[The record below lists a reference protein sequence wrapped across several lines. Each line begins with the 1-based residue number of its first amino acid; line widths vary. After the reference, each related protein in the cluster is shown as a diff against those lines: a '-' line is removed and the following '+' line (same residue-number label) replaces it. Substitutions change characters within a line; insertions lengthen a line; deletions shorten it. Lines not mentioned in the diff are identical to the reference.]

1 VITNK
6 WLRPSS
12 SRVLGRGGDGVGG
25 GVGGSLEGCFGV
37 AGRRKEC
44 LVPAS
49 KIGRRHVSVAN
60 YQFICAATRDLY
72 EVKL

>member
-1 VITNK
+1 VETNK
-6 WLRPSS
+6 WLRSS
-12 SRVLGRGGDGVGG
+12 LNRVFGRGGDGVGG

-49 KIGRRHVSVAN
+49 KIGRRHVSLTN
-60 YQFICAATRDLY
+60 YQSICAAASDKAEGQR
-72 EVKL
+72 